1 MGKGTDAVP
10 FLHLLP
16 FPGSRKFSE
25 KECIP
30 LAKSSGPRTKVTVKT
45 SARMSKK
52 GPLSPDVLRKL
63 DAWWRASNY
72 LAAGQLYL
80 KDNPLLRTP
89 LKPEHLKH
97 APVGHWGTV
106 PGQNF
111 IYTHLNRVITKYDL
125 NMIYVCGPGHGGA
138 AVLAQTYLEGT
149 YSEIYPNVSQDEEG
163 MRKLFHQ
170 FSFPGGVGSHCA
182 PETPGSINEGGELGY
197 SLAHAFGA
205 VMDNPSLI
213 AACVVGDGEAETA
226 PLAAA
231 WHGNKFLDPVGDGAV
246 LPILHLN
253 GYKNA
258 TPSLF
263 ARISS
268 EEVED
273 FFKGCGWTPRF
284 VEGDDPAQMHQK
296 MAAALDWAVR
306 EIQRI
311 QEGARSFGETERPRW
326 PMVVFRS
333 PKGWTCP
340 REVDGIALE
349 GTSRVHQLPLAVDEA
364 HPEQLPL
371 LEEWLRSYHP
381 EELFDET
388 GAPSAMLRAMAP
400 QGIRRMGSN
409 PHANG
414 GLLLRDLRTPDFSK
428 YAVTVPAPGETEAE
442 DMAEL
447 GKYVKDVLKLNQ
459 KAKNFRIFSPDETMS
474 NKLWAALEASDRR
487 WNADLLSSDEGLS
500 SSGRILDG
508 MLSEHMC
515 QGWLEGY
522 LLTGRHGFLNSYEA
536 FIRIVDSMVSQ
547 YAKWLKVAGGLPWR
561 QDIASLNYVLSSNV
575 WQQDQNGF
583 THQDP
588 GFLDHVAN
596 KKADVVRLYLPPDAN
611 CLLSCFDHC
620 IKSRNYINVMVTS
633 KHPRPQWL
641 TMDEAIKHC
650 THGIGIWQWASNDQ
664 GAEPDAVLACC
675 GETPTLETLAAVTIL
690 RRYLP
695 ELKVR
700 VVNVVDLMKLQPHTE
715 HPHGLTDEDYDV
727 LFTRDKP
734 IIFAFHGYA
743 TLVHELTYRRHNKN
757 LHVRGY
763 KEEGGLTTPFDMR
776 VQNNIDRFDLVIDTV
791 KRLPQLGN
799 RGAFLIQLMKD
810 KLVEHRQYITA
821 YGQDMPEIRNWKWN
835 DGNGI

>member
-1 MGKGTDAVP
+1 MSKT
-10 FLHLLP
+10 
-16 FPGSRKFSE
+16 SQT
-25 KECIP
+25 
-30 LAKSSGPRTKVTVKT
+30 RTKVTVKT

-52 GPLSPDVLRKL
+52 GPLTPDALRKL

-80 KDNPLLRTP
+80 KDNPLLRAP

-97 APVGHWGTV
+97 TPVGHWGTV

-125 NMIYVCGPGHGGA
+125 DMIYICGPGHGGS

-163 MRKLFHQ
+163 MRKLFRQ

-182 PETPGSINEGGELGY
+182 PNTPGSINEGGELGY

-205 VMDNPSLI
+205 VMDNPTLI

-226 PLAAA
+226 PLATA

-258 TPSLF
+258 TPALF
-263 ARISS
+263 ARITN

-311 QEGARSFGETERPRW
+311 QESARSFGETERPRW
-326 PMVVFRS
+326 PMVVLRS

-340 REVDGIALE
+340 KAVDGVALE

-364 HPEQLPL
+364 HPEALPL
-371 LEEWLRSYHP
+371 LEQWLRSYHP
-381 EELFDET
+381 EELFDEA
-388 GAPSAMLRAMAP
+388 GALVPALRGMAP
-400 QGIRRMGSN
+400 QGERRMGSN

-414 GLLLRDLRTPDFSK
+414 GLLLRDLRIPDFSK
-428 YAVTVPAPGETEAE
+428 YAVAVPAPGEAEAE

-487 WNADLLSSDEGLS
+487 WNADRLPSDEGLS
-500 SSGRILDG
+500 PNGRILDG

-547 YAKWLKVAGGLPWR
+547 YAKWLKVAGSLPWR

-620 IKSRNYINVMVTS
+620 IKSRNYINVLVTS
-633 KHPRPQWL
+633 KHARPQWL

-727 LFTRDKP
+727 LFTVDKP

-743 TLVHELTYRRHNKN
+743 SLVHELTYRRHNKN

-821 YGQDMPEIRNWKWN
+821 YGQDMPEIRDWKWN
-835 DGNGI
+835 GGNGI

>member
-1 MGKGTDAVP
+1 M
-10 FLHLLP
+10 
-16 FPGSRKFSE
+16 
-25 KECIP
+25 
-30 LAKSSGPRTKVTVKT
+30 AKSSGPRTKVTVKT

-52 GPLSPDVLRKL
+52 GPLSPEALRKL

-80 KDNPLLRTP
+80 RDNPLLRTP

-97 APVGHWGTV
+97 TPVGHWGTV

-125 NMIYVCGPGHGGA
+125 NMIYVCGPGHGGS

-149 YSEIYPNVSQDEEG
+149 YSEVYPNVSQDEEG
-163 MRKLFHQ
+163 MRKLFQQ

-182 PETPGSINEGGELGY
+182 PDTPGSINEGGELGY

-205 VMDNPSLI
+205 VMDNPDLI

-263 ARISS
+263 ARISA

-311 QEGARSFGETERPRW
+311 QESARSFGETERPRW

-340 REVDGIALE
+340 KEADGVALE
-349 GTSRVHQLPLAVDEA
+349 GTSRVHQLPLAVDDA
-364 HPEQLPL
+364 HPERLPI

-381 EELFDET
+381 EELFDEA
-388 GAPSAMLRAMAP
+388 GAPIPALRAMAP
-400 QGIRRMGSN
+400 QGERRMGSN

-428 YAVTVPAPGETEAE
+428 YAVEVPAPGEAEAE

-487 WNADLLSSDEGLS
+487 WNADRLPSDEGLS
-500 SSGRILDG
+500 PSGRILDG

-547 YAKWLKVAGGLPWR
+547 YAKWLKVAGPLPWR

-620 IKSRNYINVMVTS
+620 IKSRNYINVLVTS

-675 GETPTLETLAAVTIL
+675 GDTPTLETLAAVTIL

-727 LFTRDKP
+727 LFTTDKP

-743 TLVHELTYRRHNKN
+743 SLVHELTYRRHNKN

-821 YGQDMPEIRNWKWN
+821 HGQDMPEIRDWRWN
-835 DGNGI
+835 GGAGI